1 MQPVTL
7 LQPTTDDVILSQQQ
21 DNTAERAALSHEDAD
36 TLPVEMPTLVA
47 LTRRH
52 FFLNRLKM
60 FTFFFYKMTTLRI
73 NI

>member
-1 MQPVTL
+1 M
-7 LQPTTDDVILSQQQ
+7 LQPTTDGVILSQQQ

-52 FFLNRLKM
+52 FFFLNLLKM
-60 FTFFFYKMTTLRI
+60 FKKYLKF
-73 NI
+73 

>member
-1 MQPVTL
+1 M
-7 LQPTTDDVILSQQQ
+7 LQPTTDGVILSQQQ

-52 FFLNRLKM
+52 FVFKPLK
-60 FTFFFYKMTTLRI
+60 
-73 NI
+73 NV